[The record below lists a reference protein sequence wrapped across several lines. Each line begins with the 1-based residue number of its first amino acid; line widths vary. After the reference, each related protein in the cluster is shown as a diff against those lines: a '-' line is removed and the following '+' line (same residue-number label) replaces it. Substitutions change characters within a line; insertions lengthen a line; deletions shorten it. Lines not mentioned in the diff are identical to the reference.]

1 MKHLGNLTKEVTIH
15 EKKVVEAYIEILKR
29 YMVDPSLS
37 DIFTEEKE
45 VKEDF

>member
-1 MKHLGNLTKEVTIH
+1 MK
-15 EKKVVEAYIEILKR
+15 KKVVEAYIEILER

-45 VKEDF
+45 VKENF